1 MHPRSALVLALLGA
15 VPAMAQGPSK
25 QDLLWEKMTAQVTA
39 TATRLDGVMGVSIL
53 DLTDGRH
60 FALNADQVFPTAST
74 IKLPL
79 MLELYRQEQ
88 AARAGTTGMA
98 RLNDP
103 YIFDPADLVDA
114 SQIMAGLTPGVTVVT
129 NHDLAQFMIAVSDNA
144 ATNVLIRRVGM
155 ERVNAMLRARGFTQ
169 TMLRRKM
176 IDLAAARRGDENV
189 ATPQEMTRLLESIWK
204 GQVLN
209 AALTQAFLEQLST
222 SKQSDIP
229 QQLPPGVR
237 VANKPGSLD
246 GIRAD
251 VGIVYAG
258 HRPFAISVMTA
269 MDRDERAAEL
279 AISDVAL
286 AAYRYFEMVGRT
298 SPYGRIMP

>member
-246 GIRAD
+246 GVRAD